1 MIYVTSDL
9 HFNHDRAFVYGP
21 RGFDNIEE
29 MNEVILH
36 NLLQLKPDDDL
47 YILGDVMLGDN
58 QKGLKYLLQI
68 PCRVHI
74 VLGNHDTDTREAL
87 YRACPNVV
95 EVALAIKLKYSKHH
109 FFMTH
114 YPCMTGNLER
124 ESLKQ
129 MTLNLSGHTH
139 DKRKFYN
146 DLPYVYNVSV
156 DAHDCKP
163 VSLDEVIADMEQQ
176 VRDCISYL

>member
-21 RGFDNIEE
+21 RGFDNIKE
-29 MNEVILH
+29 MNEVILY

-74 VLGNHDTDTREAL
+74 VLGLSTPNSLEASNNTCVPITFVFTNIPGSSTD
-87 YRACPNVV
+87 
-95 EVALAIKLKYSKHH
+95 
-109 FFMTH
+109 
-114 YPCMTGNLER
+114 
-124 ESLKQ
+124 
-129 MTLNLSGHTH
+129 LST
-139 DKRKFYN
+139 
-146 DLPYVYNVSV
+146 
-156 DAHDCKP
+156 
-163 VSLDEVIADMEQQ
+163 
-176 VRDCISYL
+176 

>member
-74 VLGNHDTDTREAL
+74 VLGNHDTDVREAL
-87 YRACPNVV
+87 YRTCPNVV
-95 EVALAIKLKYSKHH
+95 EVALAIKLKHNKHH

-124 ESLKQ
+124 KSLKQ

-139 DKRKFYN
+139 DTRKFYN

>member
-9 HFNHDRAFVYGP
+9 HFTHDRAFVYGP

-29 MNEVILH
+29 MNRVILH

-58 QKGLKYLLQI
+58 QKGLEYLLQI

-95 EVALAIKLKYSKHH
+95 EVALAIKLTYNKHH

-124 ESLKQ
+124 ASLKQ
-129 MTLNLSGHTH
+129 MTLTLSGHTH

-146 DLPYVYNVSV
+146 DLPYIYNVSV

>member
-1 MIYVTSDL
+1 MIYLTSDL
-9 HFNHDRAFVYGP
+9 HWNHDREFIYRP
-21 RGFDNIEE
+21 RGFESIEE
-29 MNEVILH
+29 MNGVILH
-36 NLLQLKPDDDL
+36 NLLELQPDDDL

-58 QKGLKYLLQI
+58 KIGIEYLQQI

-74 VLGNHDTDTREAL
+74 ILGNHDTDVREAL
-87 YRACPNVV
+87 YRTCPNVV
-95 EVALAIKLKYSKHH
+95 EVALAAKIKYKHYH
-109 FFMTH
+109 FFLTH

-139 DKRKFYN
+139 SKKKFYN
-146 DLPYVYNVSV
+146 DLPYVYNVAV
-156 DAHDCKP
+156 DAHNCKP
-163 VSLDEVIADMEQQ
+163 VTLDEIIADMEQQ